1 MTQHIKYLIGI
12 DGGGTGTRA
21 AIADLSGRE
30 LARGSAGPSG
40 LRHGPQPAW
49 QAVLAAIHA
58 GFAVLKRPC
67 PAWSHMAL
75 GLGLAGV
82 HNTQWAQQFLEHNPG
97 FANLA
102 LETDARTTLL
112 GAHQGQ
118 PGCIIALGTGSVGES
133 LSANGQ
139 RREVGGWG
147 FPLGD
152 EAGGA
157 WLGQRAVL
165 HLQQVVDG
173 RAAAG
178 PLSTAL
184 GSQCGWQRTTLAHW
198 LAEASQGAYARLAP
212 LVLDC
217 AAAGCADPVALSL
230 MREAAQ
236 EIEQIAHALD
246 PTQSLPLALCGG
258 LGQAFDTYLSHQL
271 RQRRV
276 LPQGDATAGALLLIR
291 HQLNAQT
298 T

>member
-1 MTQHIKYLIGI
+1 MTQHIDYLIGI

-30 LARGSAGPSG
+30 LIRGSAGPSG
-40 LRHGPQPAW
+40 LRNGARPAW
-49 QAVLAAIHA
+49 QAVLEAIHA
-58 GFAVLKRPC
+58 GFALLQRPC
-67 PAWSHMAL
+67 PAWSTMAL

-82 HNTQWAQQFLEHNPG
+82 HNAQWAQQFLDHNPG

-139 RREVGGWG
+139 RREIGGWG

-165 HLQQVVDG
+165 YLQQVVDG
-173 RAAAG
+173 RAVAG
-178 PLSTAL
+178 ALSNAL
-184 GSQCGWQRTTLAHW
+184 GRQCGSQRETLALW
-198 LAEASQGAYARLAP
+198 LAQASQGAYAKLAP
-212 LVLDC
+212 LVVGC
-217 AAAGCADPVALSL
+217 AADDCADPVARSI
-230 MREAAQ
+230 MREAAY
-236 EIEQIAHALD
+236 EIEKIAHALD
-246 PTQSLPLALCGG
+246 PEQSLPLALCGG
-258 LGQAFDTYLSHQL
+258 LGHAFDGYLSQQFRH
-271 RQRRV
+271 RRV
-276 LPQGDATAGALLLIR
+276 AARGDATAGALLLIR
-291 HQLNAQT
+291 HQLSAQAS
-298 T
+298 